1 MVHAH
6 SRWIAEPLSINTTM
20 VIPNIGI
27 GLDHRSP
34 RRIEPEKPLWHFYLT
49 RWHWWYAYVS
59 LWIDDAASL
68 FSWFSIFL
76 DFKIDF
82 SLIIFNLITF
92 IMTSYTFILTSYYG
106 FCIHLSSIHSRTQG
120 NKKSKDE
127 HFFPVWSCCL
137 QDDNYGCGAGDLSG
151 ISSAAGNQVHL
162 LWASGDGVNSVT
174 EEPHHHF
181 CPCPHPTEAHWDML

>member
-20 VIPNIGI
+20 VIPDIGI
-27 GLDHRSP
+27 ELDHRSP

-82 SLIIFNLITF
+82 SLIMSINYIYNEIIYFY
-92 IMTSYTFILTSYYG
+92 SDILLWFLYPSV
-106 FCIHLSSIHSRTQG
+106 IHPSIHEH
-120 NKKSKDE
+120 KKIE
-127 HFFPVWSCCL
+127 RWTFFSCL
-137 QDDNYGCGAGDLSG
+137 VLLPPGW
-151 ISSAAGNQVHL
+151 L
-162 LWASGDGVNSVT
+162 LWMWSRWSVW
-174 EEPHHHF
+174 H
-181 CPCPHPTEAHWDML
+181 